1 MATSNSQR
9 LARWFLAAVLSV
21 VLAPAAAR
29 ADPGDEA
36 KAHVAKATQAHK
48 DRRYDDARVELEAA
62 YALTPKPELLYA
74 LGQVNAKLGRCA
86 EAAAYYHR
94 FAASQSDPQV
104 AKVVEQ
110 AIAACTPATPPA
122 AAPAAPPAPEPAARS
137 EPRPWY
143 HDKLGDGLV
152 IGGVVLGVLGILE
165 YGAARS
171 DLDAAE
177 DHASTTTLA
186 RYHQLV
192 DDAHGER
199 MTAIVLVGSGSLL
212 IAAGIAR
219 YVLHDRGRRTEVRVG
234 AAPVRGG
241 GLVTYQGS
249 F

>member
-9 LARWFLAAVLSV
+9 LARWFFAVVLTV

-29 ADPGDEA
+29 ADRSDEA

-48 DRRYDDARVELEAA
+48 ERRYDDARVELEAA

-86 EAAAYYHR
+86 EAAASYR
-94 FAASQSDPQV
+94 QFAASQSDPQV
-104 AKVVEQ
+104 PKVVEQ
-110 AIAACTPATPPA
+110 AITACTPAAPPA
-122 AAPAAPPAPEPAARS
+122 TAPAAPPATEPAARS

-152 IGGVVLGVLGILE
+152 LGGVVLGILGILE

-177 DHASTTTLA
+177 NHASTTTLA

-192 DDAHGER
+192 DDARGER
-199 MTAIVLVGSGSLL
+199 MTAIVLIGSGSLL
-212 IAAGIAR
+212 IAAGIAH
-219 YVLHDRGRRTEVRVG
+219 YVLHDRGTEVRVG

-241 GLVTYQGS
+241 GVVTYQGS